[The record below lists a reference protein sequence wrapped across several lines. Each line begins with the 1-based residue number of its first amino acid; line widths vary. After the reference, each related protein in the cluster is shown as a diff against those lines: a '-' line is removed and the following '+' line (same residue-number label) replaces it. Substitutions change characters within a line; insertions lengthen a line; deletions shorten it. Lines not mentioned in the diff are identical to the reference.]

1 MAIATLSPVPF
12 HLQHNGAVSKE
23 LVKRTGEAC
32 HDPNLISYF
41 HMNTR
46 QSSPHVT
53 IVPFVPLVAVSSN
66 DNVDVDA
73 FAGSFCGAQSSE
85 RIELVP

>member
-12 HLQHNGAVSKE
+12 HLQYNGAVSKE
-23 LVKRTGEAC
+23 LVKRTGEDF

-53 IVPFVPLVAVSSN
+53 IVPFVPLAVSSN
-66 DNVDVDA
+66 DNDDVVA